1 METGGQRVQIKN
13 RLRRLRKSNDLRNM
27 LSETHLRANQLA
39 APLFIRPGKNIIEP
53 VESMP
58 GVSRYSTDTIGKYV
72 SGLADLGIKAVLL
85 FGIPEHKDSFG
96 SGAYSKNGVIPSA
109 IKSIKDAVPSMMII
123 SDVCLCE
130 YTNHGH
136 CGILAGKEVDNDK
149 TLVYLKK
156 AAVQYARAGAD
167 MVAPSA
173 MMDGQVGALRKALDK
188 EGYKDTL
195 VMGYSAKYA
204 SAFYGPFRN
213 AAESAPSFGDRKTYQ
228 MNPANSREAMREIEM
243 DVKEGAD
250 IIMVKPALAYLD
262 VISEARKRFD
272 MPLAAYNVSGEYAMV
287 KAAGL
292 NKWIDPAA
300 AALEVVV
307 AIKRAGA
314 DIIITYHAEELASM
328 LNAK

>member
-1 METGGQRVQIKN
+1 MQIKN